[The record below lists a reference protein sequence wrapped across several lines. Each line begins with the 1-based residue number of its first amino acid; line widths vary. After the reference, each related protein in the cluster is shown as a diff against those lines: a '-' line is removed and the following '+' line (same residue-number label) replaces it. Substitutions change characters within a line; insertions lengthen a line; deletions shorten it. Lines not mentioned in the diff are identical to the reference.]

1 MIKLRKSGWVSW
13 IKIPA
18 WSLVVLLALYAGTCW
33 YILNVTITPMR
44 KLPTVAPG
52 QLGFSTAKELAFK
65 SAEDGV
71 LLRGWLVPSTGSRAI
86 VLVHGINS
94 HAWDGHAPEVVRA
107 YVDAGFH
114 VLHIRGQVLQS
125 NIPLLGPSQ
134 GLTTRRL

>member
-1 MIKLRKSGWVSW
+1 M
-13 IKIPA
+13 
-18 WSLVVLLALYAGTCW
+18 
-33 YILNVTITPMR
+33 
-44 KLPTVAPG
+44 APG

-114 VLHIRGQVLQS
+114 VLHICCPYLYFGSYLGSGLAMGQIIITWVSLLNLDSLFFIQCQS
-125 NIPLLGPSQ
+125 AEVV
-134 GLTTRRL
+134 

>member
-1 MIKLRKSGWVSW
+1 M
-13 IKIPA
+13 
-18 WSLVVLLALYAGTCW
+18 LALYAGTCW
-33 YILNVTITPMR
+33 NILNVTITPMR

-52 QLGFSTAKELAFK
+52 QLGFSTAKELASK

-114 VLHIRGQVLQS
+114 VLHICGPYLGSSIFGVIFGVIIFGVRSCNHTFLFS
-125 NIPLLGPSQ
+125 DPLKG
-134 GLTTRRL
+134 

>member
-1 MIKLRKSGWVSW
+1 
-13 IKIPA
+13 
-18 WSLVVLLALYAGTCW
+18 
-33 YILNVTITPMR
+33 MR

-114 VLHIRGQVLQS
+114 VLHIFC
-125 NIPLLGPSQ
+125 I
-134 GLTTRRL
+134 